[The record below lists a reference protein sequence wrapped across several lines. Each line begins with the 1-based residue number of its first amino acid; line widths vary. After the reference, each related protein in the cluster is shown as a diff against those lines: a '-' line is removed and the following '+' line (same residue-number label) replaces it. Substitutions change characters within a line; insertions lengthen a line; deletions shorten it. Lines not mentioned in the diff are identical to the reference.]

1 MSTAADYKELGN
13 KAFTAKEFDEA
24 IKHYSNAIKLDP
36 NNHVFFSNRSAS
48 YASKKQYTEAI
59 SDAKQCIKLEPSFIK
74 GYYRLASSQIEMS
87 DLDGATTTCKQGMN
101 VDPGNKQLEK
111 ILRQAKARKATEKAA
126 KNQKSAAP
134 MSIPGGAAGGDSSI
148 SKELMD
154 LQVQYR
160 KTAKDYQICQASI
173 GACDKTMKV
182 NQITIAELQ
191 DIPIEEERKMYRGV
205 GKMFMMDSKV
215 QIFEH
220 LNDEI
225 KDNEKKILD
234 LGQKKEYL
242 EKRMT
247 SQRQN
252 ILECAGGK

>member
-1 MSTAADYKELGN
+1 MSSAADYKELGN

-59 SDAKQCIKLEPSFIK
+59 NDAKQCIKLEPSFIK
-74 GYYRLASSQIEMS
+74 GYYRLASAQIEMN

-111 ILRQAKARKATEKAA
+111 ILRQAKTKKATEKAA

-134 MSIPGGAAGGDSSI
+134 MSIPGGAGGDSSI

-160 KTAKDYQICQASI
+160 KTAKDYQIVQASI

-182 NQITIAELQ
+182 NQITIGELQ

-205 GKMFMMDSKV
+205 GKMFMMDSKD
-215 QIFEH
+215 QIFGH

-242 EKRMT
+242 EKRLN

-252 ILECAGGK
+252 ILECAGAK